1 MLSACVSD
9 QVVSINSNA
18 FIGPMPRNGNAD
30 LHVLSTPSNKLQI
43 TLDWGGPVSKG
54 VGARDRGDYNVP
66 SQFVTVAFHSFTS
79 CSLVPL
85 KCSTNASP
93 KT

>member
-1 MLSACVSD
+1 MLSVCECVSD
-9 QVVSINSNA
+9 QVVRSINSNA

-54 VGARDRGDYNVP
+54 VGARDRETTTYLP
-66 SQFVTVAFHSFTS
+66 S
-79 CSLVPL
+79 L
-85 KCSTNASP
+85 
-93 KT
+93 